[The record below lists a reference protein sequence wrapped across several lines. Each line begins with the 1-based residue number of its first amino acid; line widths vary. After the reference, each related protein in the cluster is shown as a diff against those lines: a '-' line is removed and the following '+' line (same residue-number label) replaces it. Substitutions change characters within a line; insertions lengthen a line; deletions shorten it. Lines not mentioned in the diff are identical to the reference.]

1 MDQKNDGVYWA
12 GLAPDWLIAEEPKPA
27 KKQEE
32 LPEDWLILAEQTAKK
47 QEVNPRDTMP
57 RFASFAHLM
66 PEPSPVTDFSAFAV
80 SLELKEYK
88 QWILDCVE
96 CAENDKAQGYS
107 DSHYRGRANILL
119 KAFREKCAARLE
131 KAKADMND
139 PFALF
144 PDAEITALSDL
155 GLPEASFLYVEKYA
169 NPYQWNVWDDQH
181 LERLELAVRFG
192 FSDGTMTQKAQK
204 MLGDLYW
211 KTGKVLHDKGKPEG
225 MERIRKA
232 ETYGNAEAKKFLAPP
247 PPPEPLYVWEIPSF
261 PRETLFRHYAT
272 NEKIF
277 ELDGKYYTESG
288 KEVGFGELD

>member
-1 MDQKNDGVYWA
+1 MDQKNDSVFWA
-12 GLAPDWLIAEEPKPA
+12 GLAPDWLIADDPQPT
-27 KKQEE
+27 KKQTE
-32 LPEDWLILAEQTAKK
+32 LPEDWLILADQTA
-47 QEVNPRDTMP
+47 VSNNTRTADMYTAFLPNVT
-57 RFASFAHLM
+57 
-66 PEPSPVTDFSAFAV
+66 TDFPAV
-80 SLELKEYK
+80 AASLELKEYK

-107 DSHYRGRANILL
+107 DSHYRGRANVLL
-119 KAFREKCAARLE
+119 KAFREKCAARLK

-139 PFALF
+139 SFALF

-247 PPPEPLYVWEIPSF
+247 PPPEPLYAWEIPSF